1 MDEVYV
7 STYGGNV
14 IEDSVQVLSDEGEIT
29 SVTQDTTDISSK
41 IPVQNTPP
49 TPSSIDRARKG
60 RETVRNELRRLR
72 TSYNPTVSPVPTR
85 QENSQVREAVRDGR
99 YIVTGSVEPMTINM
113 NTVED
118 DTEEATVNM
127 VLEAAYNTAVTSDEG
142 DPRTFKEAMA
152 CKNAALWTLS
162 AIAEVNNFLYRKA
175 WTPVQ
180 LSEVKKMG
188 RKVIGVK
195 WVFKTKSEWTGDFR
209 LKSRIVTLGYMQ
221 VPGVDFTEKFSP
233 VANDTSTRI
242 IILLTLYYKNEGWEC
257 EVFDVEAAFL
267 EPYLDN
273 EMYIKWPEGIVEL
286 GFLTPEERD
295 STCVRLERS
304 MYGNVD
310 AALRG

>member
-1 MDEVYV
+1 MKE
-7 STYGGNV
+7 
-14 IEDSVQVLSDEGEIT
+14 
-29 SVTQDTTDISSK
+29 TQG
-41 IPVQNTPP
+41 
-49 TPSSIDRARKG
+49 PS
-60 RETVRNELRRLR
+60 
-72 TSYNPTVSPVPTR
+72 
-85 QENSQVREAVRDGR
+85 
-99 YIVTGSVEPMTINM
+99 
-113 NTVED
+113 
-118 DTEEATVNM
+118 
-127 VLEAAYNTAVTSDEG
+127 
-142 DPRTFKEAMA
+142 RTFKEAMA
-152 CKNAALWTLS
+152 CKNAAMWTLS
-162 AIAEVNNFLYRKA
+162 AIAEVNNFLYCKA

-188 RKVIGVK
+188 RTVIGVK

-221 VPGVDFTEKFSP
+221 VPGVDFTEKFIP

-242 IILLTLYYKNEGWEC
+242 IILLTLYYKNQGWEC

-273 EMYIKWPEGIVEL
+273 EMYINWPEGIVEL

-310 AALRG
+310 AALRWLREFKEFLVKECNFTACVANPCILYYQENGKLLIVMSIHVDDSMVAGRKEDLKKFYKKIRTRFNITELGTLSKYLGVRYEWCKDEDAKHCVKVTMKDMAEGFIHKYEETTGN